1 MICIVWVISVVGKW
15 DVDVF
20 VLFKIVSIENSINID
35 KSFKEIVF

>member
-15 DVDVF
+15 DIDVF
-20 VLFKIVSIENSINID
+20 VLFRIVSIENSINID

>member
-15 DVDVF
+15 DIDVF

>member
-20 VLFKIVSIENSINID
+20 ILFKIVSIENSINID